1 MRKMFLFVSGKNLL
15 FVNKAQ
21 VLNINIQYCNICGL
35 EEMTEQLR
43 VLTALPGGKNSV
55 PAPT

>member
-1 MRKMFLFVSGKNLL
+1 M
-15 FVNKAQ
+15 NKAQ
-21 VLNINIQYCNICGL
+21 VLNIDTQYSNICGL

-43 VLTALPGGKNSV
+43 VLTALPGGKNSA